1 MLPVFNGMLEQFL
14 ATTVLA
20 FILTFVR
27 MGTAIM
33 IMPGLGDSFV
43 PERVRLFIALALSF
57 VLFPLTMKYMP
68 AQMPGTFVLFTL
80 IVMEFIVGLFFGTI
94 ARVFMTA
101 LDTAGMVIS
110 TQSGLGNAQVFN
122 PSLAMQ
128 GSLIGAFLSV
138 TGVLILFAT
147 DLHHLLIAGL
157 LESYE
162 LFPVGAIPDTGS
174 MAELLARTVSSSF
187 AIGVKIG
194 APFIVLTMLIYVGMG
209 VLSRLMPQIQVFLLA
224 LPLQILLSILTM
236 MLVLS
241 SIFMYWA
248 VQFEEGMVFF
258 LKSAN

>member
-1 MLPVFNGMLEQFL
+1 MPALSGILEQFL
-14 ATTVLA
+14 AAGVLA

-27 MGTAIM
+27 MGTAVM

-43 PERVRLFIALALSF
+43 PERLRLLIALALSF
-57 VLFPLTMKYMP
+57 VLFPVTMKYMP
-68 AQMPGTFVLFTL
+68 AQVPGTFMLLML
-80 IVMEFIVGLFFGTI
+80 IITEFVIGLFFGTV
-94 ARVFMTA
+94 ARIFMTA

-110 TQSGLGNAQVFN
+110 TSSGLGNAQVFN

-128 GSLIGAFLSV
+128 GSLVGAFLSV

-157 LESYE
+157 LESYT

-174 MAELLARTVSSSF
+174 MAELLARTVSASF
-187 AIGVKIG
+187 SIGVKIG

-224 LPLQILLSILTM
+224 IPLQILLSVITLMLTM
-236 MLVLS
+236 S
-241 SIFMYWA
+241 AIFIYWA
-248 VQFEEGMVFF
+248 GQFEEGMIFF
-258 LKSAN
+258 LKAAG